1 MIKSLPIVPIV
12 LATLFV
18 LCATIAIEARVRE
31 ELAKKTD
38 NVVVVSM
45 KDKKFDSAKV
55 TIKVGQTVKWVND
68 DEHDHTVL
76 ADDGSFKSENISA
89 NESFSFTFSTA
100 GKYPYTCTYHPRMKG
115 VIIVEE

>member
-1 MIKSLPIVPIV
+1 MSKSLPLIPIV
-12 LATLFV
+12 LGALFV
-18 LCATIAIEARVRE
+18 LCATIAIEARVRD
-31 ELAKKTD
+31 ELAKKDD

-76 ADDGSFKSENISA
+76 AEDGSFKSENISA
-89 NESFSFTFSTA
+89 EESFSFTFSAA
-100 GKYPYTCTYHPRMKG
+100 GKNPYSCTYHPRMKG
-115 VIIVEE
+115 VIIVVE